1 MKKAILF
8 VALWAALTPLA
19 FAQRSESVNSIKR
32 NSQYV
37 YAEATMDTVN
47 DAYDVAKELLISNI
61 KEYASDKKAFR
72 DKDIL
77 VRDIASRC
85 DSIQLRRGEMYKVFL
100 YVKKDDILEVGDNV
114 TLIGG
119 RPSVPVML
127 QKDDEPV
134 PVQEEPLVVEPVPVE
149 DPLSVVEEVTG
160 EPSLRLPVGW
170 QQDVIDRLLAAPSFE
185 QAKAMVS
192 RLKAETKIKRAGPA
206 ETCRDRSDSFWLIGY
221 EGEVVT
227 VLGPGSGERTDF
239 KNLTK
244 STLEYYSGLDW
255 YWFTLAKL

>member
-1 MKKAILF
+1 
-8 VALWAALTPLA
+8 
-19 FAQRSESVNSIKR
+19 
-32 NSQYV
+32 
-37 YAEATMDTVN
+37 MDTVN
-47 DAYDVAKELLISNI
+47 DAYDVAKELLINNI
-61 KEYASDKKAFR
+61 KEYASEKKAFR

-77 VRDIASRC
+77 VRDIASHC

-100 YVKKDDILEVGDNV
+100 YVKKDDILEVGNNV
-114 TLIGG
+114 TLIGE
-119 RPSVPVML
+119 RPSVLVMK

-134 PVQEEPLVVEPVPVE
+134 PVQEESSVV
-149 DPLSVVEEVTG
+149 DPLPVKEEVKG
-160 EPSLRLPVGW
+160 EPSLRLPVDW

-185 QAKAMVS
+185 QAKAMIS

-206 ETCRDRSDSFWLIGY
+206 ETCRDRSNSFWLIGY

-255 YWFTLAKL
+255 YWFTLAK